1 MTRLLLAAAALA
13 VLAAAPQYAS
23 PFHVRVLSLF
33 CLWGGMSIA
42 WSILGGFAGY
52 WSFGHTVFVGVGAF
66 VPGLVV
72 AKLLDGGGAA
82 LFAPLMLAG
91 GLASALFAAI
101 IAWPLLRLRGI
112 YFAIAMLG
120 VAQVTGELA
129 SAIEWIGGGIG
140 LMLPD
145 ATPAALAP
153 EAFFHYVNVGLL
165 ALTVAIAAWVRVSR
179 FGQGLIAIREDEDTA
194 RMLAVPTERYKIAA
208 LVLSA
213 FLVGL
218 FGAAHGFGLGYIT
231 TDSAFRIDFSLNMI
245 VHALL
250 GGMGTILGPLL
261 GAAVMVV
268 LTQVLLGEM
277 LNYHLLVTGALLVAM
292 VLLAPQGF
300 LGLMRAWRR

>member
-1 MTRLLLAAAALA
+1 MRILPAVAALA
-13 VLAAAPQYAS
+13 VLAVAPAYAS
-23 PFHVRVLSLF
+23 PFEVRVLSLF
-33 CLWGGMSIA
+33 CLWGGMSTA

-52 WSFGHTVFVGVGAF
+52 WSFGHTVFVGIGAF
-66 VPGLVV
+66 VPGLIV
-72 AKLLDGGGAA
+72 AKLLDGGGAE
-82 LFAPLMLAG
+82 LFAVLLLAG
-91 GLASALFAAI
+91 GAASALFAAV

-145 ATPAALAP
+145 ATPATLAP

-165 ALTVAIAAWVRVSR
+165 ALTVAVAAWVRDAR
-179 FGQGLIAIREDEDTA
+179 FGHGLIAIREDEDTA
-194 RMLAVPTERYKIAA
+194 RMLAVPTERYKIVA

-261 GAAVMVV
+261 GAAVMVA

-277 LNYHLLVTGALLVAM
+277 LNYHLLVTGGLVVAM

-300 LGLMRAWRR
+300 LGLLRRTPR